1 VRFGERSDISCVSL
15 ASGGRTLPKWQCGWY
30 GSQVEPRT
38 ERSWLGVL
46 AVVLGM
52 LTMVSGVI
60 GVIVY
65 ARHLPT
71 PAPTAAP
78 VAVPPPP
85 LPVPALPAPVPSSAS
100 SVPAPADSSASPRSL
115 LSLPTPIAPFPDDA
129 TAPVPVTSGHPL
141 WGDRNATVTLTLFGD
156 LECPHTV
163 ALLREVLRLK
173 ARQGDDL
180 RVAFRHRPL
189 SQHDEGS
196 RAARALAEIHVTRGE
211 QAFWHALAAFAR
223 HGDALEP
230 GALVTV
236 LNAAGLEGFP
246 LPSPVLRAEAQLK
259 ADVELA
265 VALYVRDT
273 PTLFVNGRRLTGF
286 VPRAALEEAVERER
300 RAAELTLASGI
311 TPARLYFE
319 RTRKNVLNLGDDPP
333 ARACVPVG
341 DAPVLGPTGAA
352 VTVVEFT
359 DLECE
364 LCRQGEAALASALKT
379 YASDVR
385 VVWKNF
391 PLPQHQRAR
400 LAAGVALAARGAAGD
415 RAFWSVTRALFE
427 PRTVLDDAS
436 LVQAL
441 TRAGLDAGAL
451 LAATKAGGY
460 EASLERD
467 LKLAEKLGVSGAPTY
482 FVNGRKVPGALP
494 AAELTALLGREIA
507 LARRVRAQGSGNV
520 AELVCGSRP

>member
-1 VRFGERSDISCVSL
+1 M
-15 ASGGRTLPKWQCGWY
+15 
-30 GSQVEPRT
+30 EPRQS
-38 ERSWLGVL
+38 RSWVGVL
-46 AVVLGM
+46 AVVVGM

-60 GVIVY
+60 AVIVY
-65 ARHLPT
+65 AHHLPP
-71 PAPTAAP
+71 PAPTAPP

-85 LPVPALPAPVPSSAS
+85 LPVPAVPVPLPSSAS
-100 SVPAPADSSASPRSL
+100 SLPAPSDSNAPPRSV

-129 TAPVPVTSGHPL
+129 TAPVPVESGHPL
-141 WGDRNATVTLTLFGD
+141 WGNRNATVTLTLFGD
-156 LECPHTV
+156 LECAPTV

-189 SQHDEGS
+189 SQHDEGL

-211 QAFWHALAAFAR
+211 QAFWHALAALAR

-236 LNAAGLEGFP
+236 LTAAGLEGFP
-246 LPSPVLRAEAQLK
+246 LPSPVARAEGQLEDDAQ
-259 ADVELA
+259 LA
-265 VALYVRDT
+265 VALFVRDT
-273 PTLFVNGRRLTGF
+273 PTLFVNGRRLSGF

-300 RAAELTLASGI
+300 RAAELTLASGVA
-311 TPARLYFE
+311 PARLYAE
-319 RTRKNVLNLGDDPP
+319 RTRKNFLNLGADPP
-333 ARACVPVG
+333 ARACVPLG
-341 DAPVLGPTGAA
+341 DAPVLGPAGAL
-352 VTVVEFT
+352 VTLVEFT

-364 LCRQGEAALASALKT
+364 LCRQGEAALVSALKS
-379 YASDVR
+379 YSNEVR

-436 LVQAL
+436 LAQAL
-441 TRAGLDAGAL
+441 TRAGLDAGTL

-494 AAELTALLGREIA
+494 AAELAALLGRELA
-507 LARRVRAQGSGNV
+507 LARRVRAQGAGNI

>member
-1 VRFGERSDISCVSL
+1 
-15 ASGGRTLPKWQCGWY
+15 
-30 GSQVEPRT
+30 VEPRQS
-38 ERSWLGVL
+38 RSWVGVL

-52 LTMVSGVI
+52 LTMVCGVI
-60 GVIVY
+60 AVIVY
-65 ARHLPT
+65 AHHLPP
-71 PAPTAAP
+71 PAPPATP

-85 LPVPALPAPVPSSAS
+85 LPAPAVPVPLPSSAS
-100 SVPAPADSSASPRSL
+100 SLPAPSDSSAPPRAL

-129 TAPVPVTSGHPL
+129 TAPVPVESGHPL
-141 WGDRNATVTLTLFGD
+141 WGNRNATVTLTLFGD
-156 LECPHTV
+156 LECAPTV
-163 ALLREVLRLK
+163 AVLREVLRLK

-211 QAFWHALAAFAR
+211 QAFWHALAALAR

-230 GALVTV
+230 GALATV
-236 LNAAGLEGFP
+236 LSAAGLEGFP
-246 LPSPVLRAEAQLK
+246 LPSPVARAEAQLEDD
-259 ADVELA
+259 AALA
-265 VALYVRDT
+265 VALFVRDT

-300 RAAELTLASGI
+300 RAAELTLASGVA
-311 TPARLYFE
+311 PARLYAE
-319 RTRKNVLNLGDDPP
+319 RARKNFLNLGDDPL

-341 DAPVLGPTGAA
+341 DAPVLGPAGAL
-352 VTVVEFT
+352 VTLVEFT

-364 LCRQGEAALASALKT
+364 LCRQGEAALASALKS
-379 YASDVR
+379 YSSEVR

-400 LAAGVALAARGAAGD
+400 LAAGVALAARAAAGD

-436 LVQAL
+436 LAQAL
-441 TRAGLDAGAL
+441 TRAGLDAGTL

-460 EASLERD
+460 DASLERD

-494 AAELTALLGREIA
+494 AAELAALLGRELT
-507 LARRVRAQGSGNV
+507 LARRVRAQGAGNI

>member
-1 VRFGERSDISCVSL
+1 
-15 ASGGRTLPKWQCGWY
+15 
-30 GSQVEPRT
+30 VEPRT
-38 ERSWLGVL
+38 PRSWVGVL
-46 AVVLGM
+46 AVVVGM

-60 GVIVY
+60 AVIVY
-65 ARHLPT
+65 AHHLPT
-71 PAPTAAP
+71 PAPPSAP

-85 LPVPALPAPVPSSAS
+85 LPAPVAPVPLPSSAS
-100 SVPAPADSSASPRSL
+100 TLPAPSDSSASPRSP
-115 LSLPTPIAPFPDDA
+115 LSLPTPIAPFPDDT
-129 TAPVPVTSGHPL
+129 TAPVPIANGHPL
-141 WGDRNATVTLTLFGD
+141 WGNRNATVTLTLFGD
-156 LECPHTV
+156 LECPHSV

-189 SQHDEGS
+189 SQHDEGFH
-196 RAARALAEIHVTRGE
+196 AARALAEIHVTRGE
-211 QAFWHALAAFAR
+211 QAFWHALAALAR

-230 GALVTV
+230 GALVSV
-236 LNAAGLEGFP
+236 LSAAGLEGFP
-246 LPSPVLRAEAQLK
+246 LPAPTVRAEHQLLDD
-259 ADVELA
+259 AELA
-265 VALYVRDT
+265 VALFVRDT

-300 RAAELTLASGI
+300 RAAQLTLASGVP
-311 TPARLYFE
+311 PARLYTE
-319 RTRKNVLNLGDDPP
+319 RTRKNLLNLGDDPP

-341 DAPVLGPTGAA
+341 DAPVLGPAGAT

-364 LCRQGEAALASALKT
+364 LCRQGEAALATALKA

-436 LVQAL
+436 LAQAL
-441 TRAGLDAGAL
+441 TRAGLDAGKL
-451 LAATKAGGY
+451 LASTKAGGY

-507 LARRVRAQGSGNV
+507 LARRVRTQGAGNV
-520 AELVCGSRP
+520 AELVCGAR